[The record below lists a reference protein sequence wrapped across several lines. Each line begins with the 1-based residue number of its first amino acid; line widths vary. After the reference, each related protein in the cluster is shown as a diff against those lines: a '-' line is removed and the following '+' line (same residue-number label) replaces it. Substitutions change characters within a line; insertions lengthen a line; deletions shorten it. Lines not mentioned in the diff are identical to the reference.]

1 MVTACVTYKLSPV
14 LSYLNSYNINQENS
28 YYKHAPMQ
36 FSNLGI
42 QLLLRYK

>member
-1 MVTACVTYKLSPV
+1 MFTECVTYKLSPV
-14 LSYLNSYNINQENS
+14 LSYLNSYNISQENS
-28 YYKHAPMQ
+28 CYKHAPKQ